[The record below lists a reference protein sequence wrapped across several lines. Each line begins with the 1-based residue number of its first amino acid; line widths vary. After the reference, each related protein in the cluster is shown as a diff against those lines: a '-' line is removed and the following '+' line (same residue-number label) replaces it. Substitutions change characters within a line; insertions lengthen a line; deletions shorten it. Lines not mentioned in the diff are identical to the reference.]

1 MLEISNL
8 VIVIMV
14 QVLLDTKKIIVL
26 YLYAQWILIVCY
38 VIQFMILVSSKVI
51 DSVLPIVWSI
61 LL

>member
-1 MLEISNL
+1 
-8 VIVIMV
+8 MV